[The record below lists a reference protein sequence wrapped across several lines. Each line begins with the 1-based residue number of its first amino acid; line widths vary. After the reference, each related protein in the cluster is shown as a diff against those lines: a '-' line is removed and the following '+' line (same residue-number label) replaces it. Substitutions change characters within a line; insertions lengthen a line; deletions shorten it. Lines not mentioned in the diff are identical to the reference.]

1 MRSTVKRSAHG
12 PAKLGLRAWMVV
24 AAATLGVSV
33 SPLLAAEGAT
43 VDSAA
48 QLLEQGRVVEAKA
61 LLVSLRKSVGDGAD
75 RDRIVELIA
84 AADRRLRFM
93 DEAELSLQKAEV
105 AVNEGELRV
114 AENQANAV
122 KRSKKST
129 DAQKSRADELIARAQ
144 QTRQELEQTA
154 PSTLAQ
160 AISDFNAGRY
170 PEAKAGFASLMRT
183 GVALNQDQLA
193 ELNKHQD
200 RIYELERQN
209 GRSFD
214 AQVIPMSVMG
224 GATRAVAAAAPAIP
238 QDGASGEPAA
248 APAPAGDSLF
258 DQARR
263 FDAERLMLEAEEAYK
278 AGRYNDAVQKLTE
291 VTTVFST
298 SLTAEEAQKAS
309 DRLAEAKALLGA
321 GGDAAD
327 TVVRQRTI
335 MAEEATA
342 VFDNLITEA
351 NAALGRGDVQSA
363 RNLAA
368 QARLTWNNAQA
379 NGVFSDEQYRARL
392 AEVDGLLKKIDTTS
406 EQIARDEVSRRQ
418 SELRS
423 EESRTRQQQQEERA
437 TRIRENLDRLRTL
450 QAEQK
455 YEEAL
460 QVVDQVLFLD
470 PTNPA
475 ALLLKDVLRDVVLYR
490 EVEKTRRERALSY
503 GKEFSELEK
512 SLIVPD
518 QIMSYPPDWPELS
531 FRRGEVQSFVESD
544 ADRKVLATLE
554 TRRIPASFRD
564 NTLEDIVTFVATVTN
579 LNVDVDWDSLSA
591 IGIERDKQI
600 TLELREVPAR
610 VVLDRV
616 LEKAQP
622 DQFSRAGWAVNDGVL
637 VVAAEEALRRNKFIV
652 IYDIRDLLFQIP
664 DFANAPEL
672 DLDQVLNQAGQQGGG
687 GGGGSV
693 FGDTEDGPLGGPS
706 EEELTDQILEIIQ
719 TNVDFQGW
727 RDNGGDTGVVQ
738 VLNGNLIITNTARNH
753 RDIQSLLTQ
762 LREIRSVQINV
773 ESRFLTVSSDFF
785 EQIGFDLDVFFN
797 AENDQVKAAE
807 RQVRAFSGLGSLANE
822 GLNLYPSDV
831 TPLGGARSGTAGGYQ
846 VVPGSEA
853 AVGGPQYEFGN
864 TQYSIPA
871 PSPLSVIPAQ
881 QGSANIV
888 DTATNASA
896 TGFAATVLS
905 AAPALQV
912 AGTFLNDVQVDFL
925 IEATQADRRNVLL
938 NAPRIT
944 FSNGRTANISVVNQV
959 GFVSDLTPIVGQ
971 GSVAFDPTIGR
982 INSGFS
988 LLVRGVVSADRRYV
1002 TMIVRAAV
1010 SGRPRFTSQSVTAQA
1025 AGQGQGN
1032 AQGQIVTASFQV
1044 PELDVTRVE
1053 TGVTV
1058 PDRGTVL
1065 LGGQRVSSEVEIEA
1079 GVPVLSKIPIINRFF
1094 TNRSEIRADQTLL
1107 VLMKPTIII
1116 QNEEEEKAFPG
1127 LIEKLRN
1134 PY

>member
-33 SPLLAAEGAT
+33 SPLLAAEGDT

-61 LLVSLRKSVGDGAD
+61 LLVTLRKYTTDGAD

-93 DEAELSLQKAEV
+93 DEAELSIQKAEV
-105 AVNEGELRV
+105 AVKEGELRV

-129 DAQKSRADELIARAQ
+129 DAQKTRADELISRAQ
-144 QTRQELEQTA
+144 QVRKELEQSA
-154 PSTLAQ
+154 PTTLAQ

-214 AQVIPMSVMG
+214 VEIVPMSVMG
-224 GATRAVAAAAPAIP
+224 GAARVVAAAAPAIP
-238 QDGASGEPAA
+238 QDGAPSDP
-248 APAPAGDSLF
+248 APAPAAAGDSLF

-263 FDAERLMLEAEEAYK
+263 FDAERLLLEAEEAYK

-291 VTTVFST
+291 ATTVFST
-298 SLTAEEAQKAS
+298 SLTAEEAQKAN

-392 AEVDGLLKKIDTTS
+392 AEVDGLLKNIDTTS
-406 EQIARDEVSRRQ
+406 EQLARDEVRIRQ
-418 SELRS
+418 SELRA

-518 QIMSYPPDWPELS
+518 QLLSYPPDWPELS

-706 EEELTDQILEIIQ
+706 EQELTDQILEIIQ

-807 RQVRAFSGLGSLANE
+807 RQVRSFSGLGSLANE

-831 TPLGGARSGTAGGYQ
+831 TPLGGTRSGQAGGYQ
-846 VVPGSEA
+846 IVPGSEA
-853 AVGGPQYEFGN
+853 TPGGPQYEFGN

-871 PSPLSVIPAQ
+871 PSPLSVIPVQ
-881 QGSANIV
+881 QASTNIV
-888 DTATNASA
+888 DTATAASA

-1002 TMIVRAAV
+1002 TMIVRASV

-1032 AQGQIVTASFQV
+1032 AQGQIVTSSFQV

-1116 QNEEEEKAFPG
+1116 QNEEEEKVFPG
-1127 LIEKLRN
+1127 LIDKLRN